1 MCRHGCWLFCECYGN
16 LLDFHVRTPSFPP
29 PRSSDIFVPPSPP
42 AIRSTMVQ
50 GATRTGRVGSVPLV
64 LDMSTLWAGPLCGHL
79 LERMGATVIKV
90 ESPSRVDGARRG
102 NAHFYALLNQGKQCL
117 SLDPATAEGRAQLLC
132 LIGRADIVIDSSR
145 PARTSAVLG
154 KRVPGRGKL

>member
-42 AIRSTMVQ
+42 AIVSTVVQ
-50 GATRTGRVGSVPLV
+50 GATRAGRGGSVPLI

-90 ESPSRVDGARRG
+90 ESRSEE
-102 NAHFYALLNQGKQCL
+102 HTSEIQ
-117 SLDPATAEGRAQLLC
+117 SLM
-132 LIGRADIVIDSSR
+132 
-145 PARTSAVLG
+145 RTSYAVFCLQ
-154 KRVPGRGKL
+154 KKNKTLLTDETQTRNLNTA